1 MKKFNLNLKTIFT
14 LGISSLVLIFTLSFY
29 FLLMAAIEDIVKNS
43 LERRLKMTG
52 EITESILAKYDL
64 TKYKN
69 EEDKV
74 KYNEEYKNILKE
86 MRDIKNNVD
95 GIKFIYTAKLVG
107 TNIFY
112 IIDCAEDENERAKIG
127 ELYDDAAINMYKV
140 FSNNSNKI
148 FIEKDY
154 TTDKYGSFLS
164 SYNPVIKNGSIEY
177 IVGSDI
183 KVQDV
188 EHFFYDYKLKFSYL
202 FACIILIVIPIWF
215 KITSRIKRSLEEIK
229 KQIIKLRDLDFD
241 DKSRIDTWIT
251 DIVEIIDIADK
262 AKQTLETALKNVESE
277 SLLLETCLISKADRH
292 GRITYANEQF
302 CKVSGYT
309 LAELINQDHKLVNS
323 GFHNKE
329 YWQKMYKTVVKEKSL
344 WYDVITNKN
353 KQGELYYVKSWI
365 KGIFDKKGE
374 FIGYISV
381 RQDITEIIKSQIE
394 INKQNTYLEHAAKIL
409 RHDMHSGINTYIP
422 RGISSLERRLKP
434 EVIEHLKLEA
444 PIKMLKEGLTHTQ
457 KVYKGV
463 FEFTNLVKPNAKIE
477 LKSHDLKKILNEYLS
492 STAYKDQVLIEDLG
506 IMDVNESLFCTAID
520 NLIRNGLKYNDS
532 ATKYIK
538 IYRENNSIIIK
549 DNGRGMSQ
557 EDFDNLSKPYV
568 RKEGQKES
576 GTGLGLNICTAIL
589 KEHKFEILCN
599 KWCDSNNSGTMITV
613 KNNQNI

>member
-1 MKKFNLNLKTIFT
+1 MKKINLNLKTIFT
-14 LGISSLVLIFTLSFY
+14 LGISSLVLIFSLSFY
-29 FLLMAAIEDIVKNS
+29 FLLMTAIEDIVKNS
-43 LERRLKMTG
+43 LERRLRVAG
-52 EITESILAKYDL
+52 NLTEAILSKYDL
-64 TKYKN
+64 TKYKT
-69 EEDKV
+69 EDDKV
-74 KYNEEYKNILKE
+74 KYADEYNEILKE
-86 MRDIKNNVD
+86 MRDIKNSVD
-95 GIKFIYTAKLVG
+95 GIKFIYTAKLVD

-112 IIDCAEDENERAKIG
+112 IIDCAESEEERAKIG
-127 ELYDDAAINMYKV
+127 ELYDDAATNMYKI
-140 FSNNSNKI
+140 FKNKSNDI

-164 SYNPVIKNGSIEY
+164 SYNPVFKNGSVQYLI
-177 IVGSDI
+177 GSDI

-188 EHFFYDYKLKFSYL
+188 EEFFYSYKLKFSYL
-202 FACIILIVIPIWF
+202 FACIIIIIIPIWI
-215 KITSRIKRSLEEIK
+215 KITCRIKASLDEIK

-241 DKSRIDTWIT
+241 DKDRIDTWIT

-262 AKQTLETALKNVESE
+262 AKLTLETALKNVESE

-292 GRITYANEQF
+292 GKITYANEQF

-323 GFHNKE
+323 GTHNKE
-329 YWQKMYKTVVKEKSL
+329 YWQKMYKTVVKDKSL

-434 EVIEHLKLEA
+434 EVVEQLKLEA

-477 LKSHDLKKILNEYLS
+477 LKPYDLKKILNDYLS
-492 STAYKDQVLIEDLG
+492 STAYKDQVIIEDLG

-532 ATKYIK
+532 ATKYVK
-538 IYRENNSIIIK
+538 IYKENDCIIIK

-557 EDFDNLSKPYV
+557 EDFNNLSKPYV

-589 KEHKFEILCN
+589 KEHKFEISCN
-599 KWCDSNNSGTMITV
+599 KWCDSNNSGTMLII
-613 KNNQNI
+613 KIK

>member
-1 MKKFNLNLKTIFT
+1 MKKINLNLKTIFT
-14 LGISSLVLIFTLSFY
+14 LGISSLVLIFSLSFY
-29 FLLMAAIEDIVKNS
+29 FLLMTAIEDIVKNS
-43 LERRLKMTG
+43 LERRLRVTG
-52 EITESILAKYDL
+52 NLTEAILSKYDL
-64 TKYKN
+64 TKYKT
-69 EEDKV
+69 EDDKV
-74 KYNEEYKNILKE
+74 KYADEYNEILKE
-86 MRDIKNNVD
+86 MRDIKNSVD
-95 GIKFIYTAKLVG
+95 GIKFIYTAKLVD

-112 IIDCAEDENERAKIG
+112 IIDCAESEEERAKIG
-127 ELYDDAAINMYKV
+127 ELYDDAATNMYKI
-140 FSNNSNKI
+140 FKNTSNDI

-164 SYNPVIKNGSIEY
+164 SYNPVLKNGSVQYLI
-177 IVGSDI
+177 GSDI

-188 EHFFYDYKLKFSYL
+188 EEFFYSYKVKFSYL
-202 FACIILIVIPIWF
+202 FVCIIIIIIPIWI
-215 KITSRIKRSLEEIK
+215 KITCRIKTSLEEIK

-241 DKSRIDTWIT
+241 DKDRIDTWIT

-262 AKQTLETALKNVESE
+262 AKLTLETALKNVESE

-292 GRITYANEQF
+292 GKITYANEQF

-323 GFHNKE
+323 GTHNKE
-329 YWQKMYKTVVKEKSL
+329 YWQKMYKTVVKDKSL

-434 EVIEHLKLEA
+434 EVIEQLKLEA

-477 LKSHDLKKILNEYLS
+477 LKPHDLKKILNDYLS
-492 STAYKDQVLIEDLG
+492 STAYKDQVIIEDLG

-532 ATKYIK
+532 ATKYVK
-538 IYRENNSIIIK
+538 IYKENDCIIIK

-557 EDFDNLSKPYV
+557 EDFNNLSKPYV

-589 KEHKFEILCN
+589 KEHKFEISCN
-599 KWCDSNNSGTMITV
+599 KWCDSNNSGTMLII
-613 KNNQNI
+613 KIK

>member
-1 MKKFNLNLKTIFT
+1 MKKINLNLKTIFT
-14 LGISSLVLIFTLSFY
+14 LGITSLVLVFCLSFY

-52 EITESILAKYDL
+52 KLTESVLAKYDL
-64 TKYKN
+64 
-69 EEDKV
+69 V
-74 KYNEEYKNILKE
+74 KYQNEQDKIKYSEEYNDIVRE

-112 IIDCAEDENERAKIG
+112 IIDCAEDEDERAKIG

-140 FSNNSNKI
+140 LKDTSDNI
-148 FIEKDY
+148 YVEKDY

-164 SYNPVIKNGSIEY
+164 SYNPVIKNGSVQY
-177 IVGSDI
+177 IIGSDI

-188 EHFFYDYKLKFSYL
+188 EDFFYNYKVKFSYL
-202 FACIILIVIPIWF
+202 FACIILIIIPIWF
-215 KITSRIKRSLEEIK
+215 KITCRIKTSLEEIK
-229 KQIIKLRDLDFD
+229 KQIIRLRDLDFD
-241 DKSRIDTWIT
+241 DKYKIDTWIT

-262 AKQTLETALKNVESE
+262 AKMTLETALKNVESE
-277 SLLLETCLISKADRH
+277 SLLLETCLISKADKY
-292 GRITYANEQF
+292 GKITYANEQF

-309 LAELINQDHKLVNS
+309 LTELINQDHKLVNS
-323 GFHNKE
+323 GTHNKE
-329 YWQKMYKTVVKEKSL
+329 YWQKMYKTVVKDKSL
-344 WYDVITNKN
+344 WYDIITNKN

-434 EVIEHLKLEA
+434 EVIEQLKLES

-477 LKSHDLKKILNEYLS
+477 LKPHDLKKILNDYLS
-492 STAYKDQVLIEDLG
+492 STAYKDQVIIEDLG
-506 IMDVNESLFCTAID
+506 TMDVNESLFCTAID

-532 ATKYIK
+532 ATKYVK
-538 IYRENNSIIIK
+538 IYKENDSLIIK

-557 EDFDNLSKPYV
+557 EDFNNLSKPYV
-568 RKEGQKES
+568 RKAGQKES

-589 KEHKFEILCN
+589 KEHKFEISCN
-599 KWCDSNNSGTMITV
+599 KWCDSNNSGTMLII
-613 KNNQNI
+613 KNK